1 MYQKNQNQTQVP
13 NLNNAS
19 VQHPSTSQPGGMVPE
34 ARQALEDMKYEIAG
48 ELGINLKQGYNGD
61 LPSRHADGA
70 ADAAPETTK
79 DQRAENTDGI
89 AEMDACCVAAGKRD
103 LNLQKS
109 EDNIR

>member
-1 MYQKNQNQTQVP
+1 MLKISPPSAASAASTGDFLFVCLISDVTEVMGDQTGDQTDAELQNK
-13 NLNNAS
+13 
-19 VQHPSTSQPGGMVPE
+19 G
-34 ARQALEDMKYEIAG
+34 
-48 ELGINLKQGYNGD
+48 LGCIYDIDGIEKVADG
-61 LPSRHADGA
+61 HADGA
-70 ADAAPETTK
+70 ADAAPETAK